1 VGYGLRLY
9 IPDGSIA
16 AFGQRKVP
24 RAGFAATQDD
34 IINVIVSNVIVN
46 GIINGI
52 VSDESS

>member
-9 IPDGSIA
+9 IPDGIIA
-16 AFGQRKVP
+16 ALGQRKVP

-34 IINVIVSNVIVN
+34 IINVIVSN
-46 GIINGI
+46 GI